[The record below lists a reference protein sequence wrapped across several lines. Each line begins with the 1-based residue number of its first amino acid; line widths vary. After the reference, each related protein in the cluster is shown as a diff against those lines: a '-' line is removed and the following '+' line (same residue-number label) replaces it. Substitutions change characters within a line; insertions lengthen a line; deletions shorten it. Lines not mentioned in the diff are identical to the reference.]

1 MERYRDMTRKEA
13 IIQASTVLFSQKGY
27 KETSTAYISE
37 VTNVA
42 ESTIFY
48 HFGNKEKLFLAVLKR
63 TRNMITDEFQA
74 YMEKSQF
81 LNGMDMIEKA
91 LSFYMYLS
99 GKMENQFLL
108 LHRHFPYKMALTL
121 PSCREHL
128 EAIYDCLVDIFE
140 EGVLMGQKD
149 GSIAKMPP
157 RKTALIIFSM
167 VDGVV
172 RFKTYNL
179 YDASALFNDL
189 VISCKKILTADNNYE
204 KGA

>member
-1 MERYRDMTRKEA
+1 MTRKEA
-13 IIQASTVLFSQKGY
+13 ILQASTVLFSQKGY
-27 KETSTAYISE
+27 KETSTADISRM
-37 VTNVA
+37 TNVA
-42 ESTIFY
+42 EGTVYY
-48 HFGNKEKLFLAVLKR
+48 HFGNKKNLFIAVLKR
-63 TRNMITDEFQA
+63 TREMITEEFES
-74 YMEKSQF
+74 YMEKRQF
-81 LNGMDMIEKA
+81 LNGMEMIENA
-91 LSFYMYLS
+91 VSFYMYLA

-108 LHRHFPYKMALTL
+108 LHRHFPYQMALTL

-149 GSIAKMPP
+149 GSIGKMPP

-179 YDASALFNDL
+179 YDASALFNDII
-189 VISCKKILTADNNYE
+189 VSCRKILTTDNNYE
-204 KGA
+204 EGA